1 MVVAPRFWQDPV
13 ALDNIFVSTSGGA
26 ASGTQSTNAVA
37 GSVATGKGSNAASV
51 AADSARNA
59 RLNAIGA
66 TGRGGASAGQ
76 AVSTRKEV
84 MIPLSTFTH
93 YETGTTPLSVNHQSL
108 FVAGTISFNLAPG
121 ASLSDAVEAVNRQIN
136 LIHMPNSVHGSFQ
149 GTAQTYQQS
158 IANEPIL
165 ILAAVIAI
173 YLVLGILYESYTHPL
188 TIISTLPSAGLG
200 AALALMLFNIEF
212 SLIALIGVFLLIG
225 LVKKNAIMMI
235 DFAIAAERNEGLSP
249 RDAIFK
255 ACLLR
260 FRPILMTTM
269 AAILSAVP
277 LAIGFGTGAELRQ
290 PLGIAIVG
298 GLVVSQLLT
307 LYTTPVVYLYI
318 DRVRRAVAR
327 SDHKTAANE
336 LPPGSARAPA

>member
-1 MVVAPRFWQDPV
+1 
-13 ALDNIFVSTSGGA
+13 
-26 ASGTQSTNAVA
+26 
-37 GSVATGKGSNAASV
+37 
-51 AADSARNA
+51 
-59 RLNAIGA
+59 
-66 TGRGGASAGQ
+66 
-76 AVSTRKEV
+76 
-84 MIPLSTFTH
+84 MIPLSSFAH
-93 YETGTTPLSVNHQSL
+93 YETGTTPLSVNHQGL
-108 FVAGTISFNLAPG
+108 FAAGTISFNLAPDK
-121 ASLSDAVEAVNRQIN
+121 SLSDAVEAVARQTN
-136 LIHMPNSVHGSFQ
+136 LIHMPSTIHGSFQ
-149 GTAQTYQQS
+149 GTARTYEQS

-165 ILAAVIAI
+165 ILAAVVAI
-173 YLVLGILYESYTHPL
+173 YLVLGMLYESYTHPL

-249 RDAIFK
+249 REAIFQ
-255 ACLLR
+255 ACMLR
-260 FRPILMTTM
+260 FRPILMTTA

-277 LAIGFGTGAELRQ
+277 LAIGFGNGAELRQ

-318 DRVRRAVAR
+318 DRARQWVLRRRAKPV
-327 SDHKTAANE
+327 KTE
-336 LPPGSARAPA
+336 PTPESLHAPA